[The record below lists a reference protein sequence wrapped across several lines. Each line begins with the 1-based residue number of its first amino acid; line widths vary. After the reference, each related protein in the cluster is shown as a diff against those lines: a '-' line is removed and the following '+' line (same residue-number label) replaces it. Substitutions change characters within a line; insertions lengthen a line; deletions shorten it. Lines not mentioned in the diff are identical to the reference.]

1 MFRIITVERE
11 YGCGGGDIARILAD
25 RLGWTLWDNALTEEI
40 AKIANVD
47 PRTVCSCDERVDST
61 FSRLAKVFWRGSF
74 ERSMP
79 FNPTF
84 DADDMVEYVQ
94 QVLHTNVEVTLD
106 QHRIVPRRPKHGGRR
121 PPGHRLELAED
132 GGDVVGCMLC
142 VDE

>member
-1 MFRIITVERE
+1 MFPIITVERE
-11 YGCGGGDIARILAD
+11 YGCGGGDIARTLAD

-94 QVLHTNVEVTLD
+94 QVLHTN
-106 QHRIVPRRPKHGGRR
+106 
-121 PPGHRLELAED
+121 AEK
-132 GGDVVGCMLC
+132 GNC
-142 VDE
+142 V